1 MLKIYFEKFLRN
13 KLAVIG
19 ASILLFL
26 AIIAICAPFLT
37 PYHPTFQDVP
47 NRLSSPSKMHVMG
60 TDDLGRDVLTR
71 VLYGTRISLTIG
83 FVAVGISI
91 TIGTLLGLIAGYF
104 RGWFEKI
111 IMRFVDMML
120 CFPVFF
126 LLLIVLAYVG
136 PNIFNIM
143 IVIGFVSWM
152 GVARL
157 VRAETISIRERD
169 YITAARGLGISR
181 LRILLVHVL
190 PNVMAPVL
198 VAATLGVGGA
208 ILAESGLSFLGL
220 GVQPPIP
227 SWGNILMT
235 GKDYIYFAWW
245 LSVFPGLAILIT
257 VLAFNL
263 LGEGLRDVLDPRM
276 Q

>member
-13 KLAVIG
+13 KLALMGAGILVI
-19 ASILLFL
+19 LT
-26 AIIAICAPFLT
+26 IIALCAPFLT
-37 PYHPTFQDVP
+37 PYDPTVQDIP
-47 NRLSSPSKMHVMG
+47 HRLSAPSAMHIMG
-60 TDDLGRDVLTR
+60 TDDLGRDVFTR
-71 VLYGTRISLTIG
+71 VLFGTRISLTIG

-91 TIGTLLGLIAGYF
+91 VIGSLLGLIAGYY
-104 RGWFEKI
+104 RGYFETI

-126 LLLIVLAYVG
+126 VLLIVLAYVG
-136 PNIFNIM
+136 PSIYNIM
-143 IVIGFVSWM
+143 VVIGLVSWM

-169 YITAARGLGISR
+169 FIIAARGLGLSP
-181 LRILLVHVL
+181 LRILLGHVL
-190 PNVMAPVL
+190 PNVVAPVL

-220 GVQPPIP
+220 GVQPPTP

-276 Q
+276 

>member
-19 ASILLFL
+19 ASILAIL
-26 AIIAICAPFLT
+26 ALIAIFAPFLT
-37 PYHPTFQDVP
+37 QYEPTFQDVP

-60 TDDLGRDVLTR
+60 TDDLGRDVFTR